1 MTQPDIKALE
11 EAIESAWQNTDIG
24 GEPCLSFG
32 NEKQREDFEQ
42 AARAHLQSL
51 KAGND
56 VIKQDIPAGDYIC
69 DLHVIETG
77 GEKQWF
83 LDGIRTDKPLTVQ
96 ELEGM
101 KRPLRANYGY
111 DDHGL
116 GYDSGHNDA
125 IDKVIGR
132 VKGE

>member
-32 NEKQREDFEQ
+32 NEKQREDFEK

-51 KAGND
+51 K
-56 VIKQDIPAGDYIC
+56 
-69 DLHVIETG
+69 TG
-77 GEKQWF
+77 
-83 LDGIRTDKPLTVQ
+83 TLTVQ

-101 KRPLRANYGY
+101 RCGPFTAPPDTDKKSFQFGVDYV
-111 DDHGL
+111 
-116 GYDSGHNDA
+116 

-132 VKGE
+132 VNGNR

>member
-11 EAIESAWQNTDIG
+11 EAVNFDGDWQSVEG
-24 GEPCLSFG
+24 YAHFRRL
-32 NEKQREDFEQ
+32 RE

-51 KAGND
+51 KAG
-56 VIKQDIPAGDYIC
+56 
-69 DLHVIETG
+69 T
-77 GEKQWF
+77 
-83 LDGIRTDKPLTVQ
+83 LTVQ
-96 ELEGM
+96 ALEGM
-101 KRPLRANYGY
+101 KKPLRANYGY

-132 VKGE
+132 VKND